1 MHILSRAT
9 RLQTPINLALNT
21 ALIGAIMLLAAACG
35 GADDAQSPTD
45 SQNPRATNG
54 TNASTSA
61 AKMPTTGSQ
70 PTERSNQAP
79 ATAAPRQPTSSDG
92 AITATGPTPSNGQPA
107 TSASATSIPS
117 ATEEPETPQ
126 GHDPIALRLLD
137 VAASY
142 WNENRLRSNRYVA
155 IGHYAGRAIETAPT
169 LAAAYFLR
177 AHAHNGLDRFDL
189 ALADLDRAFQ
199 LHDEAP
205 QPASRGYLYDE
216 NTGVSTSTMLDYAH
230 IMRAYALTRKGQHD
244 AAQQSLDAQN
254 STKHEAE
261 IVQMLIDHNTGNFR
275 QAGDACCR
283 SLGIYSIGNK
293 PGAGISDQYPQPDLD
308 VEIKLDP
315 SNTTAL
321 TERAKFHIVL
331 GDYEAARADL
341 DALGTAG
348 VSTDWLR
355 AALHRASRDYEAVAR
370 DYTEFLASEQIASLP
385 DHERWHF
392 HFVRGQAHLETGRPD
407 AALADFEQ
415 SLAFL
420 LSKPQEERDR
430 YHNFDRAISSSRY
443 AVGLTH
449 ILNGEHQSGL
459 AAYCGEGLIPECDH
473 EPLSHLVTHGPNF
486 YDSDDPWLHIYAGLA
501 NCAQRRD
508 GDFTCIP
515 RFDTLYRFEHAIELD
530 PSNTTARELRAIAHL
545 AHHGVEHP
553 RSDSYFEE
561 ALETHPDPAA
571 LYRFRI
577 PLLTKAALWDAVVAD
592 YDVLIPTDAENAAEH
607 HFQRGQAHSNL
618 ENRDAAEAD
627 YLKALEMGYDQE
639 RVRYALT
646 QLAR

>member
-1 MHILSRAT
+1 MHNPLRT
-9 RLQTPINLALNT
+9 KRFQTPINLALNT
-21 ALIGAIMLLAAACG
+21 AIIPAIMLIAAACG

-61 AKMPTTGSQ
+61 TGTPTTSSQ
-70 PTERSNQAP
+70 PTRRSNQAP
-79 ATAAPRQPTSSDG
+79 ATAAPSQPTSSDTTR
-92 AITATGPTPSNGQPA
+92 TAAPASPNRQPEPA
-107 TSASATSIPS
+107 ASATSIPS
-117 ATEEPETPQ
+117 ATEEPETQ
-126 GHDPIALRLLD
+126 EGHHPVALRLLD

-142 WNENRLRSNRYVA
+142 WNQNKLRSDRHVA
-155 IGHYAGRAIETAPT
+155 IGHYAGRAIETDPT

-177 AHAHNGLDRFDL
+177 AHSHNGLDRFDL
-189 ALADLDRAFQ
+189 ALADLDRALQ
-199 LHDEAP
+199 LYDEAP
-205 QPASRGYLYDE
+205 QLASRGYLYDE
-216 NTGVSTSTMLDYAH
+216 DTGVSTSTMLDYAH

-254 STKHEAE
+254 STKHEAD

-283 SLGIYSIGNK
+283 SITLYSIGNK
-293 PGAGISDQYPQPDLD
+293 PGAGISDEYPQPDLD

-392 HFVRGQAHLETGRPD
+392 HVVRGQAHLETGRPD

-420 LSKPQEERDR
+420 LTTPQEEKDR
-430 YHNFDRAISSSRY
+430 YHNFDRAVSSSRY
-443 AVGLTH
+443 AVGLAH
-449 ILNGEHQSGL
+449 ISNGDNQSAL
-459 AAYCGEGLIPECDH
+459 AAYCGEDAIPVCGH
-473 EPLSHLVTHGPNF
+473 QPLSHLFTRGPQF

-501 NCAQRRD
+501 RCAQRQD
-508 GDFTCIP
+508 GDFTCDA
-515 RFDTLYRFEHAIELD
+515 RFDALYRFEHAIELD
-530 PSNTTARELRAIAHL
+530 PSNTTARELRAVAHL
-545 AHHGVEHP
+545 AHHGVEDP
-553 RSDSYFEE
+553 RSDSYFNE
-561 ALETHPDPAA
+561 ALETYPDPAA

-577 PLLTKAALWDAVVAD
+577 PLLAKAALWDAVVTD
-592 YDVLIPTDAENAAEH
+592 YNALIAIDTENAAEH
-607 HFQRGQAHSNL
+607 HFQRGQAHAKM
-618 ENRDAAEAD
+618 ENRDAAESD
-627 YLKALEMGYDQE
+627 YLKALELGYDQE
-639 RVRYALT
+639 RVRSALT